1 MRINHNISALSA
13 FNVMKDTGKKLD
25 GTIQALS
32 TGFQIN
38 SAADDEAGMEISES
52 MRAQISGLDTAL
64 ENAQDGISLLQTAE
78 GALQD
83 TTGMLH
89 RMRELS
95 VQAATG
101 TLTQQDR
108 EHIQKEIDQL
118 KKEIDRTAHTTQFN
132 KKKLLNGETGLEWS
146 ASELGVR
153 AYITGENGG
162 NAEGDFE
169 GNYQFDVSVDDAGQG
184 QVQKTNIFSIQHAE
198 SYLRYEEFEI
208 NIVEGTDTLGE
219 TSGKGWTFDDGGFL
233 HITGDGTYS
242 VIGTLDASGGTIA
255 TGHYIKVDGG
265 VKATIIIRDVHIEA
279 TKYAFDMVGADVDLW
294 IDPGD
299 HDNENIF
306 RTNMGGPHSSA
317 IQASEGSTLTISSMK
332 GDYQTAGKLRA
343 EGSTHG
349 AGIGGSCYAVGG
361 GASPAGDITI
371 FGGTITAI
379 GGEYGAGIGGGSAGG
394 SLPGHSGNITI
405 NGGIVTATGGVGGAG
420 IGSGSGVSAG
430 SNYPNEG
437 TIKIRGGTV
446 TATGGEGNAYTGK
459 GAAIGGGG
467 GVQGGTIT
475 IQNGLD
481 LTVDGFT
488 DAEQTEPIGHGER
501 ASSADVTYKDMKRPA
516 ARETPE
522 KPKREI
528 SSGLEM
534 VDYELSEIEQFY
546 TDDGRFLLDD
556 AQKLTITQGDGKTA
570 SVMLYASDTMR
581 DVAAKI
587 NDAISVGLGQ
597 SKYLT
602 KAEDNNNFCNI
613 ARGGF
618 GTSESVVETADTGAT
633 ESSTLL
639 VRSVVAGKAGELS
652 FSGSQEMLNVLGL
665 NTVQSS
671 KEATYKTTIREA
683 HSGEIVAKD
692 VKTTGSKLH
701 GIIAPH
707 IDVEFDAMKPVAAKW
722 DDKDKKYVLGSAGT
736 YSFDLHLK
744 DNSVKLQ
751 TGAYEGDRFSISIGN
766 MTASAL
772 GLDGVNVSSQEA
784 AVRSLT
790 MIDGAI
796 DKVSSQ
802 RAKLGASQNTL
813 EHITE
818 KLRIESRNM
827 NEAESRIRDADMAR
841 MMMKFTKLNIRLQ
854 ATNSV
859 FTQANQTPQQVLSLM
874 R

>member
-38 SAADDEAGMEISES
+38 SAADDEAGMSISEG
-52 MRAQISGLDTAL
+52 MRAQISGLDNAL

-95 VQAATG
+95 AQAATG

-108 EHIQKEIDQL
+108 ENIQKEIDQL
-118 KKEIDRTAHTTQFN
+118 KKEIDRTASTTQFN
-132 KKKLLNGETGLEWS
+132 KKRLLNGDIGFLWS
-146 ASELGVR
+146 SSDLGVN
-153 AYITGENGG
+153 AYITGENGRD
-162 NAEGDFE
+162 ADGDFE
-169 GNYQFDVSVDDAGQG
+169 GNYHFDVSVEDEGQA
-184 QVQKTNIFSIQHAE
+184 QVQKTNIFSIQRAE
-198 SYLRYEEFEI
+198 SYTRYEDFDI

-219 TSGKGWTFDDGGFL
+219 TSGKGWTFEDGEYL
-233 HITGDGTYS
+233 HITEDGTYS
-242 VIGTLDASGGTIA
+242 IIGTLDSSGGTIA
-255 TGHYIKVDGG
+255 TGHYIKVEGG

-317 IQASEGSTLTISSMK
+317 IQASEGSTLTISSMS
-332 GDYQTAGKLRA
+332 GDYSVDGKLRA

-361 GASPAGDITI
+361 GAAPCGDITI
-371 FGGTITAI
+371 NGGTITAI

-394 SLPGHSGNITI
+394 SLPGDGGNIVI
-405 NGGIVTATGGVGGAG
+405 NGGDITAQGGPGGAG
-420 IGSGSGVSAG
+420 IGSGSGDSAG
-430 SNYPNEG
+430 YNYPNSG
-437 TIKIRGGTV
+437 TVTIRGGTI
-446 TATGGEGNAYTGK
+446 TAHGGSGGVYTK
-459 GAAIGGGG
+459 AGAAIGGGG
-467 GVQGGTIT
+467 WVQGGSIT
-475 IQNGLD
+475 IQEGLE

-488 DAEQTEPIGHGER
+488 DADQTEPIGHGEN
-501 ASSADVTYKDMKRPA
+501 AEGGDVVYEEMNLPA
-516 ARETPE
+516 AREAPE
-522 KPKREI
+522 KPQRMVD
-528 SSGLEM
+528 SGLEI
-534 VDYELSEIEQFY
+534 VDKTAREIEQFY
-546 TDDGRFLLDD
+546 TDDGRFILDD
-556 AQKLTITQGDGKTA
+556 PQKLTITQGDGKTA
-570 SVMLYASDTMR
+570 SITLYASDTMK
-581 DVAAKI
+581 DIAAKI
-587 NDAISVGLGQ
+587 NDAISIGLGQ
-597 SKYLT
+597 GQYVAKQDST
-602 KAEDNNNFCNI
+602 EHFCTV
-613 ARGGF
+613 ARGGI
-618 GTSESVVETADTGAT
+618 GTSEGAAKIADTGAI
-633 ESSTLL
+633 EASTLL
-639 VRSVVAGKAGELS
+639 VRSAVAGKAGELS
-652 FSGSQEMLNVLGL
+652 FSGSSELLRVLGL
-665 NTVQSS
+665 NTIQDS
-671 KEATYKTTIREA
+671 KEPTYKTMVREA
-683 HSGEIVAKD
+683 HSGKVLASGI
-692 VKTTGSKLH
+692 KTTGSTIH
-701 GIIAPH
+701 GVIAPN
-707 IDVEFDAMKPVAAKW
+707 IDVSFDPMKPFEAAW
-722 DDKDKKYVLGSAGT
+722 DDKDKKYVLNSKGT

-784 AVRSLT
+784 AARSLT

-813 EHITE
+813 EHVME
-818 KLRIESRNM
+818 KLRTESRNL

-854 ATNSV
+854 ANTSILG
-859 FTQANQTPQQVLSLM
+859 QANQTPQQVLSLM